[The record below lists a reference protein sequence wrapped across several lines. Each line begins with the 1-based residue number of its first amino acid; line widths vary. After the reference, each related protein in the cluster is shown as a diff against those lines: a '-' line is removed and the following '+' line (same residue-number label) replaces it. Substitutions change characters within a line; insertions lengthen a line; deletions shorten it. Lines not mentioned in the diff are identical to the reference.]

1 VENADVLHA
10 RRQAWKK
17 ILIFTEYRERVSI
30 LPIMGEPET
39 KKYAVKIKKLPLSQ
53 IEITALV
60 PAEEFDAVR
69 SEAVKHIS
77 ANMELPGFRKGH
89 VPENIIVAKLGNTA
103 ILEEMAEI
111 AIGKAYPSIVIDNA
125 LDVLGRPQVRITKI
139 AMGNPLEFTLATAV
153 FPEFDLP
160 DYKKLASKEA
170 KVKDEVLITDEE
182 VAKAIEQIA
191 AVRLP
196 AEDSAQA
203 GAKNEAD
210 PSAKTVPQSLD
221 DAYVKTLGDFSDV
234 DDFQT
239 KLRENMRKEK
249 ERSAKDKK
257 RIAIIDAIL
266 VKTTIELPEIIVA
279 QELTRMESEFE
290 NDVTRMGLTMENYLQ
305 AIKKTKEELQK
316 DWKPDA
322 KKRAKTQL
330 IVSKIAEVEKLE
342 PDSETLKREVGALRT
357 RYPDAPEDRLEN
369 YLRMVLTNERVF
381 QFLESDG
388 TTPD

>member
-1 VENADVLHA
+1 
-10 RRQAWKK
+10 
-17 ILIFTEYRERVSI
+17 
-30 LPIMGEPET
+30 MGEPET